1 MDSQL
6 MGEHVRF
13 PQQTKSNA
21 QFKDYVKIAR
31 PDNWVKNFFMVPG
44 MVFAYVYFPAPIT
57 SGIFINIVIGFFS
70 ACFIASANYV
80 INEFL
85 DIEHDKHHPVKKER
99 SLVQRIVNRKII
111 YLEYTFLAAIGILL
125 ASLITYKFLATAVLL
140 LIMGLIYNVPPI
152 RSKDKPY
159 LDVISESFN
168 NPIRFAL
175 GWFILTPSL
184 GVPDTKWDLN
194 WINTF
199 PPVSILIAYWMGG
212 AFLMA
217 TKRFAELRMIN
228 DKDVAGL
235 YRKSFRFYSENS
247 LLISMFFYGI
257 TCAFFLA
264 IFLAKNK
271 IELILT
277 FPFFA
282 LLFSWYLRIGLL
294 NDSPVQRVKG
304 LHKRKWF
311 VTYLVL
317 FCVLFCVLMFVD
329 IPWLHWFLRNSNN

>member
-1 MDSQL
+1 MDNQL
-6 MGEHVRF
+6 MG
-13 PQQTKSNA
+13 QQFHLTNEGKSEA
-21 QFKDYVKIAR
+21 QFRDYIKIAR
-31 PDNWVKNFFMVPG
+31 PDNWIKNLFMIPG
-44 MVFAYVYFPAPIT
+44 MVFAYAYFQTPLTPEILL
-57 SGIFINIVIGFFS
+57 NILIGVLS

-85 DIEHDKHHPVKKER
+85 DIEYDRHHPVKKKR
-99 SLVQRIVNRKII
+99 SLVKRAVNPKLI
-111 YLEYTFLAAIGILL
+111 YLEYTLLAIIGITL
-125 ASLITYKFLATAVLL
+125 ASFITLKFLATAILFLL
-140 LIMGLIYNVPPI
+140 MGIIYNVPPI

-159 LDVISESFN
+159 VDVISESIN

-184 GVPDTKWDLN
+184 GAPDTKWDLD
-194 WINTF
+194 WINTL
-199 PPVSILIAYWMGG
+199 PPVSIIIAYWMGG

-228 DKDVAGL
+228 DKKVAGL
-235 YRKSFRFYSENS
+235 YRKSFKFYTENS
-247 LLISMFFYGI
+247 LLISMFFYAI

-282 LLFSWYLRIGLL
+282 LLFSWYLKIGLL
-294 NDSPVQRVKG
+294 NDSPVQRIKG

-311 VTYLVL
+311 MTYVIL
-317 FCVLFCVLMFVD
+317 FCILFCVLMFVD